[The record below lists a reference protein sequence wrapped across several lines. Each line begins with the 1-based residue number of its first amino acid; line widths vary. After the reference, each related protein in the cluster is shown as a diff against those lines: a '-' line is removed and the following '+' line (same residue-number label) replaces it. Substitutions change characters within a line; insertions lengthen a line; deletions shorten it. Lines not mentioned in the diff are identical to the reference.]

1 MRFVTISSNLRVQ
14 RGSCG
19 IVVALMLATLITA
32 GITAGCS
39 RKPEASQEA
48 SNEAAQSQ
56 QGSQTSAKDGGK
68 DAGGSG
74 AEESES
80 AESGAKKAGSTLE
93 IGTARRDPGQ
103 VLAIPLEFTSGPHQ
117 SVGTIQAE
125 LHVKEGPWKFQKAKL
140 AEGSRGTISAKPGK
154 APGGGGFV
162 IKLEISTGNREIGDG
177 VAGYLTFSINDSST
191 SEIPITVG
199 RLDTFPPGVE
209 PGDTPQASA
218 GGELPSAPD
227 SDKPTPGCFF
237 FTH

>member
-1 MRFVTISSNLRVQ
+1 MRFLTTSSDLFPR
-14 RGSCG
+14 RWSGG
-19 IVVALMLATLITA
+19 VVLAIMLAAL
-32 GITAGCS
+32 ITAGCS
-39 RKPEASQEA
+39 QKPAASQEA
-48 SNEAAQSQ
+48 SNEKSSEAGPSKAKGTGGNSAQ
-56 QGSQTSAKDGGK
+56 
-68 DAGGSG
+68 
-74 AEESES
+74 ESES
-80 AESGAKKAGSTLE
+80 SDAGSKSAKSTLE

-103 VLAIPLEFTSGPHQ
+103 VLSIPLEFTSAPHQ

-154 APGGGGFV
+154 AAGGDGFV

-177 VAGYLTFSINDSST
+177 VAGYVTFSVNDSST
-191 SEIPITVG
+191 SQIPITVG

-209 PGDTPQASA
+209 PGDTPQTSA
-218 GGELPSAPD
+218 GGELPPAPD

>member
-1 MRFVTISSNLRVQ
+1 MITAANSFVR
-14 RGSCG
+14 RWGYG
-19 IVVALMLATLITA
+19 IVVAMALAALITV
-32 GITAGCS
+32 GCS
-39 RKPEASQEA
+39 RKPEVSQEA
-48 SNEAAQSQ
+48 SNEATQRSQ
-56 QGSQTSAKDGGK
+56 ASSKDSGK
-68 DAGGSG
+68 DAGGNG

-80 AESGAKKAGSTLE
+80 ADSGSKKPSSTLE

-154 APGGGGFV
+154 AAGGGGFV
-162 IKLEISTGNREIGDG
+162 IQLEISTGNREIGDG
-177 VAGYLTFSINDSST
+177 VAGYLTFSVNDSSI

-209 PGDTPQASA
+209 PGDTPQTSA
-218 GGELPSAPD
+218 GGGELPPAPD

>member
-1 MRFVTISSNLRVQ
+1 MSNAFLQRWSYGLRL
-14 RGSCG
+14 
-19 IVVALMLATLITA
+19 ALMLAAL
-32 GITAGCS
+32 ITAGCS

-48 SNEAAQSQ
+48 SNEVTQSQ
-56 QGSQTSAKDGGK
+56 QGAQAPAKETGE
-68 DAGGSG
+68 SS
-74 AEESES
+74 AEESQAS
-80 AESGAKKAGSTLE
+80 DSSAKKPSSTLE

-140 AEGSRGTISAKPGK
+140 PEGSHGTISAKPGK
-154 APGGGGFV
+154 AASGGGFV
-162 IKLEISTGNREIGDG
+162 IKLEISAGNREIGDG
-177 VAGYLTFSINDSST
+177 VAGYLTFSINDSAT
-191 SEIPITVG
+191 SEIPVTVG

-209 PGDTPQASA
+209 PGDTPQTSA
-218 GGELPSAPD
+218 GGTELPPAPD